1 MPMIVDIHPHII
13 SDDVDRYPV
22 MPLSGKRS
30 DWSKERL
37 STVESLTAA
46 MDEAGVTKAAIV
58 HSSTT
63 YGFDNSYVL
72 DACTEH
78 SERLV
83 AVGSVDVTQPD
94 VPVTIRL
101 CVERG
106 LVGLRLFTGGSTKAY
121 NPLELEDVRSY
132 PAWEVCA
139 QLKLPMCIQTGVA
152 GLPQVCDLARRFPTV
167 NIILDHL
174 AHPDVSDGAPYVKA
188 QSLFDRS
195 SHAWWKCSGRNVLP
209 MVQIFRVQK
218 GRLPSS

>member
-1 MPMIVDIHPHII
+1 MPMIVDIHSHII

-106 LVGLRLFTGGSTKAY
+106 LAGLRLFTGGSTKAY

-139 QLKLPMCIQTGVA
+139 QLKLPMCIQTGAA
-152 GLPQVCDLARRFPTV
+152 GLPQVCDLARRFRPSISYSIISLTPTS
-167 NIILDHL
+167 
-174 AHPDVSDGAPYVKA
+174 AM
-188 QSLFDRS
+188 
-195 SHAWWKCSGRNVLP
+195 VLR
-209 MVQIFRVQK
+209 M
-218 GRLPSS
+218 